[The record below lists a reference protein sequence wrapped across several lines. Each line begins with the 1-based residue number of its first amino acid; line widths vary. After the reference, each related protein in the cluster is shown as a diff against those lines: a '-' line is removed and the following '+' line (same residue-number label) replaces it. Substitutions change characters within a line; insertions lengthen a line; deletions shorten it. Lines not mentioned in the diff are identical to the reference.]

1 VNETSPSAPAVPRSV
16 DVTDARAMDDRILQM
31 VGRPDGPLAG
41 TAVYDLEVVAAQAL
55 TPRMRRVDLTGPT
68 LGDLDHRPGQDLMLR
83 IPVPG
88 AERPVNRRYTIRALD
103 ALEPVVTI
111 DAVTH
116 GDGPGARW
124 FADARPGDRLQ
135 AIGPRGNVTP
145 VAGVDWHLF
154 VGDESA
160 LPAMLVMAES
170 LGVGDRAVLVAEVA
184 DAAEEQPTSACSVL
198 DLHWLHRGDVE
209 PGRSSVLVDALTT
222 LALPEGTGHAYVGG
236 EARVVAAVRRLLVD
250 RGLPAE
256 RISAKS
262 YWSDGRP
269 NAAHG
274 EPIREAGPEED

>member
-1 VNETSPSAPAVPRSV
+1 
-16 DVTDARAMDDRILQM
+16 
-31 VGRPDGPLAG
+31 
-41 TAVYDLEVVAAQAL
+41 
-55 TPRMRRVDLTGPT
+55 
-68 LGDLDHRPGQDLMLR
+68 
-83 IPVPG
+83 
-88 AERPVNRRYTIRALD
+88 
-103 ALEPVVTI
+103 VTI